1 MECEKRHVC
10 THRLAKACAHCK
22 IVVVNIVVHAS
33 EHDALAADL
42 LSSLCKV
49 DLVIGFVTCSAVET
63 SIEKDR
69 ILFNRVGKMITLQ

>member
-1 MECEKRHVC
+1 MEREKGHVG
-10 THRLAKACAHCK
+10 TQGIAEACAHCK
-22 IVVVNIVVHAS
+22 IVVVDVVVYAA

-49 DLVIGFVTCSAVET
+49 DLVIGFVSCSAVET
-63 SIEKDR
+63 SIEKNR